1 MMRAAAFFGRATTER
16 RGGVRF
22 LGFLLAFTFCRFAKT
37 ARDLAFCLRAT
48 TLAAFRAGA
57 LPAGERL
64 VAGFRR
70 VDLPAKTRLR
80 DDDVADE

>member
-1 MMRAAAFFGRATTER
+1 
-16 RGGVRF
+16 
-22 LGFLLAFTFCRFAKT
+22 
-37 ARDLAFCLRAT
+37 LRAT
-48 TLAAFRAGA
+48 TLAALRAGA

-70 VDLPAKTRLR
+70 VDFPAKTRLR